1 MRTPH
6 VGLAN
11 PEVSQI
17 SMSAELQT
25 HEQQTA
31 LAYRAPQLFVI
42 GTAVE
47 LVQGA
52 GYGSWYDGS
61 STRYGSVNR
70 P

>member
-1 MRTPH
+1 MKTSH
-6 VGLAN
+6 VESAN
-11 PEVSQI
+11 PAVASVSTSI
-17 SMSAELQT
+17 EPRT
-25 HEQQTA
+25 YEKHTA
-31 LAYRAPQLFVI
+31 PAYRAPQLCVI

-52 GYGSWYDGS
+52 GYGYWYDGS

>member
-6 VGLAN
+6 VGSAN
-11 PEVSQI
+11 PAVAPVST
-17 SMSAELQT
+17 SAEPRT
-25 HEQQTA
+25 HEKQTA
-31 LAYRAPQLFVI
+31 PAYRAPQLFVI